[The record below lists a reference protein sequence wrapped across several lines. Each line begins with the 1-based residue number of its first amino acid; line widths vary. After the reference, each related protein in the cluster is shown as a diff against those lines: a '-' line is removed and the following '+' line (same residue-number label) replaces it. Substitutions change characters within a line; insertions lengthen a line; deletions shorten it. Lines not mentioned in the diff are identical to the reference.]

1 MKIDINDNF
10 FYTNKVN
17 KNIDTYVFVIC
28 SDIKKNIESVQ
39 KLLKLEPFP
48 KKMFSDVNIKSNFEK
63 IFYTD
68 KNEILF
74 VGLNGKKDNCNNENL
89 YNTFGSLG
97 KRMHNSN
104 KKIFIQLLGNDLNIL
119 KNEIT
124 SYILGFYKFND
135 FKTQKQKDNTETYFY
150 HKNKKLESSIENF
163 IYEGVVQ
170 NEIRSL
176 INTPANV
183 LTSDTYSKYIKKNI
197 PKDVKVKILDENKL
211 KKIGCN
217 LILGV
222 NQGSSNKAMM
232 VILEYKHNC
241 KSKSKS
247 KSKEKPIALIGKGV
261 MFDSGGYNIKGGDF
275 SDMKNDMTGSAIVYA
290 TFKLLSKYKIDGHFI
305 GFLPL
310 VENMVDANAIRPGDI
325 LKSYSGKT
333 VEIIDTDAE
342 GRLIMADALSYS
354 QNYNPYLCIDIAT
367 LTGQVMSIFDS
378 KASVVMGNN
387 NKYIQKMINAG
398 KDSNEKIW
406 ELPMWQE
413 YIDLTH
419 SNIADLKNYTYEAK
433 AGTIMAGAFLSNF
446 IPHNVNWLHLD
457 IAGTDNLTHNT
468 EMRSYGATGETL
480 RTLFHFI
487 RNFEKEAY
495 YK

>member
-1 MKIDINDNF
+1 MKIDINQNF
-10 FYTNKVN
+10 FYTNKIN
-17 KNIDTYVFVIC
+17 KNIDTYIFIIC
-28 SDIKKNIESVQ
+28 SDIKKNIELIQ
-39 KLLKLEPFP
+39 KLLKLESFP
-48 KKMFSDVNIKSNFEK
+48 KKMFNDVNLKSNFEK
-63 IFYTD
+63 TFYTD
-68 KNEILF
+68 KFEILF
-74 VGLNGKKDNCNNENL
+74 VGLCGKKNNCSNENL
-89 YNTFGSLG
+89 YNTFGNLG
-97 KRMHNSN
+97 KRMYNSD
-104 KKIFIQLLGNDLNIL
+104 KKIFIQLLGYGTNSSINLNIL
-119 KNEIT
+119 RNQIT

-135 FKTQKQKDNTETYFY
+135 LKTNKEDDTTETFFY
-150 HKNKKLESSIENF
+150 YKNKKIEKDIENY
-163 IYEGVVQ
+163 IYEGITQ

-176 INTPANV
+176 INTPANI
-183 LTSDTYSKYIKKNI
+183 LTADKYSKYIVKNI
-197 PKDVKVKILDENKL
+197 PKDIKVKILNENKL

-241 KSKSKS
+241 KKNS
-247 KSKEKPIALIGKGV
+247 KPIALIGKGV

-290 TFKLLSKYKIDGHFI
+290 TFKLLSKYKINGHFI

-354 QNYNPYLCIDIAT
+354 QIYNPYLCIDIAT
-367 LTGQVMSIFDS
+367 LTGQVTNIFGS

-387 NKYIQKMINAG
+387 NKYIQKMINSG
-398 KDSNEKIW
+398 NENNEKLW

-413 YIDLTH
+413 YIDLTR

-446 IPHNVNWLHLD
+446 IPQNANWLHLD
-457 IAGTDNLTHNT
+457 IAGTDNLTSNT
-468 EMRSYGATGETL
+468 STRSYGATGETL

-487 RNFEKEAY
+487 INFEKETY
-495 YK
+495 HK